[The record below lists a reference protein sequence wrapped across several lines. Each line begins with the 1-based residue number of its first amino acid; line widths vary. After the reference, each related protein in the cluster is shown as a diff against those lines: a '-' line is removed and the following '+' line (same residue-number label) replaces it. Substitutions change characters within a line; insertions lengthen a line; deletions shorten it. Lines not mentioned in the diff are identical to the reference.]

1 MCAVHLLLCVL
12 AYFATTNVNEINL
25 TTNYV
30 GVFGYIPPAPPIAPT
45 PPLPPPVVGYYWSV
59 TM

>member
-1 MCAVHLLLCVL
+1 MFVPQND
-12 AYFATTNVNEINL
+12 FATTNVNEINL

-30 GVFGYIPPAPPIAPT
+30 GVFGYIPPAPLIAPT

>member
-1 MCAVHLLLCVL
+1 MFVPQND
-12 AYFATTNVNEINL
+12 FATTNVNEINL

-30 GVFGYIPPAPPIAPT
+30 GVFGYIPPDPPIAPT